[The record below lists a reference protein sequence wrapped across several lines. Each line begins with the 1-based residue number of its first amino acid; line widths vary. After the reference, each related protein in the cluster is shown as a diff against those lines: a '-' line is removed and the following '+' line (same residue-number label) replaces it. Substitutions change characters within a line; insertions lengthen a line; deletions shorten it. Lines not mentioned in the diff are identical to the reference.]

1 MQVHVFDVECQEGDT
16 FRRLL
21 MSDLHYGH
29 PNADKRRIRADL
41 DAARKMGA
49 RVLINGDVF
58 DGIQKRDKRYSP
70 SQLDKAVQGRDDLG
84 KALVEMVG
92 KELAPYA
99 DIIDVIGIGNHEE
112 AWTRQ
117 TSTCLVGLLLDRLN
131 AELAV
136 QGTEHRIRHGG
147 IQGYIRTKFRL
158 QYGGKHSGTVCHDLL
173 YQHGAGG
180 DAPVTKGAIDA
191 NRRLVCF
198 DYDCL
203 TFGHKHNKTEGED
216 AFLYLSP
223 TGKLRQRER
232 IYIQTGSYLWNY
244 KRTTQ
249 DDPLRYSYAES
260 GHHSPKPLGA
270 KFLVLRPV
278 RTNRDGPKRG
288 DGRAARWSELRVEQ
302 GGIRPEL
309 I

>member
-1 MQVHVFDVECQEGDT
+1 MQVHVFDVPCEEGQPY
-16 FRRLL
+16 RRLL

-41 DAARKMGA
+41 DAARRLNA

-58 DGIQKRDKRYSP
+58 DAIQKRDKRYSP
-70 SQLDKAVQGRDDLG
+70 SQLDKMVQGKDDLA

-92 KELAPYA
+92 GELGPYA
-99 DIIDVIGIGNHEE
+99 DLIDVIGVGNHEE

-117 TSTCLVGLLLDRLN
+117 TSTCLVGMLLDRLN
-131 AELAV
+131 AELEK
-136 QGTEHRIRHGG
+136 QGSAHRIRHGG
-147 IQGYIRTKFRL
+147 IQGYIRTRFKFSAA
-158 QYGGKHSGTVCHDLL
+158 GNPAGTVSHDLL

-191 NRRLVCF
+191 SRRLINF

-216 AFLYLSP
+216 TYLYLST

-249 DDPLRYSYAES
+249 ADPLRYSYAES
-260 GHHSPKPLGA
+260 GHHAPKPLGG
-270 KFLVLRPV
+270 KFLVLVPR
-278 RTNRDGPKRG
+278 RIAREEPKRG
-288 DGRAARWSELRVEQ
+288 TTRTRWSELIVEQ